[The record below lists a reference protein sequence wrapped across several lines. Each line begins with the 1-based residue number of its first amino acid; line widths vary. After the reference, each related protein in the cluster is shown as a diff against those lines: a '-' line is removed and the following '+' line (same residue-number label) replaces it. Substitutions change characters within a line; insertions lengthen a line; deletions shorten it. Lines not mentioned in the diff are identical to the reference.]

1 MLLNLTCGYSSQ
13 GIAANF
19 TQQDSFVKTVLCC
32 ESLFCGSSTGLWG
45 WVLWHLNQLLS
56 VHISFSS
63 LCSEQVSS
71 GIAQAKCLF
80 LFHQLTWAVVVL
92 SSPAIHSIESIKQI
106 SAEPRIAPKIFY
118 TQRTF
123 QHFAWAYLLAF
134 KYNTHTHTQCSML
147 SLYVRITE
155 EIYFHQE
162 ALLIP

>member
-19 TQQDSFVKTVLCC
+19 TQQDSFVKTVLCW

-45 WVLWHLNQLLS
+45 WVLWHLNQLLAA
-56 VHISFSS
+56 HISFSS

-71 GIAQAKCLF
+71 GIAQAKRLF

-134 KYNTHTHTQCSML
+134 KYNTHTHSIQCLVCMW
-147 SLYVRITE
+147 E
-155 EIYFHQE
+155 
-162 ALLIP
+162 LLKKYIFIRKPC